1 MNAASSDEADATPS
15 SIVADVLVPVAVD
28 TAYSYRVPAGLRLEP
43 GQFVA
48 MPLGT
53 RIATGVVWATRAG
66 GGDNLKSIVEVR
78 DWPPLR
84 KPLRDFI
91 DWVARWTLSPRG
103 GVLRMAVRAPEAT
116 AAPPPKWGFR
126 KTGKTP
132 DRPTV
137 AALAR
142 SRGSRRRLSDREVG
156 AGRRRGLR
164 ARRHRRSGRRRRA
177 GSGRTAARAGRA
189 RSRSGVRPP
198 AAGARSGGRRRV
210 AGRRGPSQNLR
221 GLSAR
226 GRHGLGQDGGL
237 FRGRRGSA
245 PNGPPIA
252 DPDAGNRADRAIPRP
267 IRGAFRG
274 QARRMAFRDHAA
286 PARAPVGRGGFGR
299 GARGRRAR
307 VRRCSCRSR
316 TSG

>member
-78 DWPPLR
+78 DWPALR
-84 KPLRDFI
+84 QPLRDFI
-91 DWVARWTLSPRG
+91 DWVARWTLAPRG

-137 AALAR
+137 ARSRVLAALDAASPIAKSALAAAAAC
-142 SRGSRRRLSDREVG
+142 GPGVIDGLVDDG
-156 AGRRRGLR
+156 ALEAVELPPEPVAPAPDPEFGRRPLEPDQE
-164 ARRHRRSGRRRRA
+164 
-177 GSGRTAARAGRA
+177 AAA
-189 RSRSGVRPP
+189 
-198 AAGARSGGRRRV
+198 
-210 AGRRGPSQNLR
+210 
-221 GLSAR
+221 
-226 GRHGLGQDGGL
+226 
-237 FRGRRGSA
+237 
-245 PNGPPIA
+245 
-252 DPDAGNRADRAIPRP
+252 
-267 IRGAFRG
+267 
-274 QARRMAFRDHAA
+274 
-286 PARAPVGRGGFGR
+286 
-299 GARGRRAR
+299 
-307 VRRCSCRSR
+307 
-316 TSG
+316 